1 MRYFDQT
8 NIGTFKAR
16 QVWIIFSF
24 LYSINEI
31 QRILNYFLF
40 FLHVKIYCRDR
51 VFLEINQKSFNDVQ
65 MTWLEYVFCK
75 ISGFFNTQTT
85 LDIINFPIKVE
96 ISTKI
101 STKPNKFCRDI
112 WKIFRRGF
120 MLNLEICD
128 SFLMGGRAFTI
139 NSSFIRDFPSF
150 LN

>member
-51 VFLEINQKSFNDVQ
+51 VFLEINQKSFNDVTRICFLQ
-65 MTWLEYVFCK
+65 TFW
-75 ISGFFNTQTT
+75 IFNSLTT
-85 LDIINFPIKVE
+85 LDIINFLIKIE
-96 ISTKI
+96 MSTKI
-101 STKPNKFCRDI
+101 STKPDKFCRDI

-139 NSSFIRDFPSF
+139 NSSFFRDFPSF